1 MYKVR
6 DLVRTDTGQT
16 CALPLAVPGG
26 SPGTDA
32 PQRSLVHRSE
42 RNYNVTLCILQG
54 YWKCIL
60 CTTCALAL
68 PNGAAPGTS
77 RPYFILVLP
86 RRSCNVLPLPADE
99 ISLGLIAS
107 HQLFILTPLA
117 LHLLALQ
124 LLARQLDQSLLLRAG
139 RQRRTCVRRQSGSE

>member
-1 MYKVR
+1 MYKMR
-6 DLVRTDTGQT
+6 LT
-16 CALPLAVPGG
+16 
-26 SPGTDA
+26 
-32 PQRSLVHRSE
+32 
-42 RNYNVTLCILQG
+42 
-54 YWKCIL
+54 
-60 CTTCALAL
+60 L
-68 PNGAAPGTS
+68 PNWKAS
-77 RPYFILVLP
+77 RPDSCGLP
-86 RRSCNVLPLPADE
+86 RRSCNILALPADE